1 MDGKLNIGMKAPD
14 FIASDQNNNQIQL
27 YDYLGK
33 YIVIYFFPKAFTPG
47 WTREACGFRDH
58 FESFLKQ
65 DVVVLG
71 VSYDSPEKL
80 RSFQVKHE
88 LPFLL
93 ISDKTKKISKL
104 YGTNGFFFPKRKTIL
119 INPEGNIE
127 YIFDKV
133 NIDTHPKDIMKLIQL
148 KRDPMESNNN

>member
-1 MDGKLNIGMKAPD
+1 M
-14 FIASDQNNNQIQL
+14 
-27 YDYLGK
+27 
-33 YIVIYFFPKAFTPG
+33 
-47 WTREACGFRDH
+47 
-58 FESFLKQ
+58 
-65 DVVVLG
+65 
-71 VSYDSPEKL
+71 
-80 RSFQVKHE
+80 KHE

-119 INPEGNIE
+119 INPKGNIE

-148 KRDPMESNNN
+148 KRDSMESNNN